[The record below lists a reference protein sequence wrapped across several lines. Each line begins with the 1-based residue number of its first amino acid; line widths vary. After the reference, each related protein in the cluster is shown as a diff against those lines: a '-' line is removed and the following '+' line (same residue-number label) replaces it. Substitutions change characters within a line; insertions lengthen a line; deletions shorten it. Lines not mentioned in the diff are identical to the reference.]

1 MIRKG
6 GFGQKAR
13 GNAIT
18 KGLAL
23 RVVLRALV
31 VCYALASCGVRAAE
45 EDAHSNRRSLV
56 DVTGSAFFDVFGF
69 ELTAAAAFDPICEF
83 LNPFLRPEYRL
94 SACEIAPEDEYGG
107 AEDEFPESS
116 EERVVP
122 GGVVPGGSFGGGFS
136 GNAAQGIGGAAIGG
150 VAGGSGAALGSLGL
164 GGVGR

>member
-1 MIRKG
+1 MAKR
-6 GFGQKAR
+6 
-13 GNAIT
+13 
-18 KGLAL
+18 LVL

-31 VCYALASCGVRAAE
+31 VCCALASCGVRAAE
-45 EDAHSNRRSLV
+45 EDAHLNRRRLV

-94 SACEIAPEDEYGG
+94 SACEIAAEDESGG
-107 AEDEFPESS
+107 AEYEFPEAG
-116 EERVVP
+116 VVP
-122 GGVVPGGSFGGGFS
+122 GGVVPGSVVPGESFGGGFS

>member
-1 MIRKG
+1 MAKR
-6 GFGQKAR
+6 
-13 GNAIT
+13 
-18 KGLAL
+18 LVL

-31 VCYALASCGVRAAE
+31 VCCALASCGVRAAE
-45 EDAHSNRRSLV
+45 DDSHLNRRRLV

-94 SACEIAPEDEYGG
+94 SACEIAAEDESGG
-107 AEDEFPESS
+107 AEYEFPEAG
-116 EERVVP
+116 VVP
-122 GGVVPGGSFGGGFS
+122 GVVPGSVVPGSVVLGGSFGGGFS